1 MRKALFAVAILLVSS
16 TQIAR
21 ADVTAGSAP
30 ADEYFGPYKQSVLE
44 IRNRLN
50 DYDALDPRSMIDPS
64 VSGYLDHLQVAIRD
78 WQSKYP
84 RDPWLPRIWGHLIR
98 GYWRAGQSSS
108 RPGMAAL
115 STMRTAFPDS
125 PETNRTVALVYGSNR
140 ALDAVAQDR
149 PEVQAYV
156 PPQPS
161 YYQPPVYQQQAYVP
175 SYAQPDPYQEPE
187 DQQPAYQQPVYQ
199 QPAYQP
205 AYQQPTYQQSTYR
218 ESTYQRSTYQ
228 RSTYQQPATE
238 EAPAYSAPAYDD
250 GSHDTATLQE
260 SIPAQV
266 AAGDQT
272 TADDSPDDAP
282 TPPPMR

>member
-1 MRKALFAVAILLVSS
+1 MRKALFAIAILLVSS

-21 ADVTAGSAP
+21 ADVSAGSAP

-64 VSGYLDHLQVAIRD
+64 VSGYLDHLQVAVRD

-84 RDPWLPRIWGHLIR
+84 RDPWLPRIWSHLIR
-98 GYWRAGQSSS
+98 EYWRAGQSSS

-115 STMRTAFPDS
+115 AVMRSSFPDS
-125 PETNRTVALVYGSNR
+125 PETSATVALVYGSNR
-140 ALDAVAQDR
+140 ALDNLAADR
-149 PEVQAYV
+149 PESQAYV
-156 PPQPS
+156 ARQ
-161 YYQPPVYQQQAYVP
+161 PVYQQQAYQP
-175 SYAQPDPYQEPE
+175 SYAQPEPAYQQPE
-187 DQQPAYQQPVYQ
+187 YQQPADQQPEYQPQYQQPAYQQPEYQPQYQ
-199 QPAYQP
+199 QPAYQ
-205 AYQQPTYQQSTYR
+205 QSQ
-218 ESTYQRSTYQ
+218 E
-228 RSTYQQPATE
+228 
-238 EAPAYSAPAYDD
+238 PAYDD

-266 AAGDQT
+266 AAGDSQGGS
-272 TADDSPDDAP
+272 DDTPDDAP